1 MYSTT
6 GLRLIKQICAVLF
19 SKIKMISEM
28 SVIEKKRIVVKIGS
42 SLLANSDRLTLRYA
56 FMNGLMSD
64 LAQLQKEGHDIILT
78 SSGSVALG
86 LNMIGKRPEDAGIL
100 DKQAAAACG
109 QPLLMNAYRQVAS
122 EHELEV
128 AQMLV
133 TVEDMEDRRRFL
145 NIKNTMM
152 RLFENDI
159 LPIVNENDSVAT
171 RDLRVGDNDRLS
183 AKVAQM
189 VQADL
194 LIILTSVEGL
204 FDRDPADPEAVFI
217 PELED
222 VSEHLES
229 TTSIGALGTGGML
242 TKMQAANMAQNAGC
256 ETIIA
261 EGIIERPLS
270 SVLNNER
277 RYTRCLVTG
286 VTASPLKIWLSN
298 RLQVSGTLVV
308 SNEVADSVA
317 AGVSSIGISDVI
329 SIQGDFTKGDVL
341 HVYNEDGDEIVRGL
355 TNFSSEET
363 MLLARHLDM
372 PVEDVIGYKTKS
384 NVISA
389 ENILVLEEKHLSLD
403 APEDDQKLV
412 IPL

>member
-1 MYSTT
+1 MP
-6 GLRLIKQICAVLF
+6 K
-19 SKIKMISEM
+19 
-28 SVIEKKRIVVKIGS
+28 KKRIVVKIGS
-42 SLLANSDRLTLRYA
+42 SLLANSEKLTLRYA

-86 LNMIGKRPEDAGIL
+86 LNMIGKRPDEAGIL

-122 EHELEV
+122 EHDMDV

-145 NIKNTMM
+145 NIKITMM

-204 FDRDPADPEAVFI
+204 YDRDPSDPEAVFI
-217 PELED
+217 SEIED
-222 VSEHLES
+222 VSEHLDS
-229 TTSIGALGTGGML
+229 TTGVSALGSGGML

-261 EGIIERPLS
+261 DGIIERPLS
-270 SVLNNER
+270 SILDNER

-286 VTASPLKIWLSN
+286 VTQSPLKIWLSN

-308 SNEVADSVA
+308 SNEVADAVMVGNCGIS
-317 AGVSSIGISDVI
+317 ISDVI

-341 HVYNEDGDEIVRGL
+341 HVYNEDGDEVVRGL

-363 MLLARHLDM
+363 MLLARNLDI

-384 NVISA
+384 NVIGA
-389 ENILVLEEKHLSLD
+389 ENILVLEEQHLPLD

-412 IPL
+412 IPA

>member
-1 MYSTT
+1 M
-6 GLRLIKQICAVLF
+6 L
-19 SKIKMISEM
+19 
-28 SVIEKKRIVVKIGS
+28 KKKKIVVKIGS
-42 SLLANSDRLTLRYA
+42 SLLANSDNLTLRYA
-56 FMNGLMSD
+56 FMNGLLSD
-64 LAQLQKEGHDIILT
+64 LAQLQRDGYNIILT

-86 LNMIGKRPEDAGIL
+86 LNMVGKRPEDAGVL

-122 EHELEV
+122 EYDLSV

-133 TVEDMEDRRRFL
+133 TVEDMEESRRFL
-145 NIKNTMM
+145 NIKNTML

-159 LPIVNENDSVAT
+159 LPIINENDSVAT

-189 VQADL
+189 IEADV

-204 FDRDPADPEAVFI
+204 YDRDPSDENAKFI
-217 PELED
+217 HEIED

-229 TTSIGALGTGGML
+229 TTGISTLGSGGML
-242 TKMQAANMAQNAGC
+242 TKMHAANMAQNAGV

-261 EGIIERPLS
+261 EGIIERPVS
-270 SVLNNER
+270 SVLENER
-277 RYTRCLVTG
+277 RFTRCLVRG
-286 VTASPLKIWLSN
+286 KTASPLKVWLSN

-308 SNEVADSVA
+308 SNEVSLGIVERKQ
-317 AGVSSIGISDVI
+317 GVSRMDII

-341 HVYNEDGDEIVRGL
+341 HIYNEDGEEIARGL

-363 MLLARHLDM
+363 MLMARHLDM
-372 PVEDVIGYKTKS
+372 PVEEVIGYKTKS
-384 NVISA
+384 DIVGA
-389 ENILVLEEKHLSLD
+389 ENILVLEEYHLQLD
-403 APEDDQKLV
+403 APEQDAKVV
-412 IPL
+412 IPA

>member
-1 MYSTT
+1 MST
-6 GLRLIKQICAVLF
+6 
-19 SKIKMISEM
+19 
-28 SVIEKKRIVVKIGS
+28 KKKIVVKIGS
-42 SLLANSDRLTLRYA
+42 SLLANSDNLTLRYA
-56 FMNGLMSD
+56 FMNGLLSD
-64 LAQLQKEGHDIILT
+64 LAQLQKDGHDIILT

-86 LNMIGKRPEDAGIL
+86 LNMVGKRPEEAGVL

-122 EHELEV
+122 EYDLNV

-133 TVEDMEDRRRFL
+133 TVEDMEESRRFL
-145 NIKNTMM
+145 NIKNTML

-159 LPIVNENDSVAT
+159 MPIINENDSVAT

-189 VQADL
+189 VEADE

-204 FDRDPADPEAVFI
+204 YDRDPSDENAKFI
-217 PELED
+217 HEIDD

-229 TTSIGALGTGGML
+229 TTGISALGSGGML
-242 TKMQAANMAQNAGC
+242 TKMHAANMAQNAGV

-261 EGIIERPLS
+261 EGIIERPVS

-277 RYTRCLVTG
+277 RFTRCLVAG
-286 VTASPLKIWLSN
+286 ETASPLKIWLSN

-308 SNEVADSVA
+308 SNEVALGVVERKQ
-317 AGVSSIGISDVI
+317 GVSRLDII

-341 HVYNEDGDEIVRGL
+341 HIYNEDGEEVARGL

-363 MLLARHLDM
+363 MLMARHLDM
-372 PVEDVIGYKTKS
+372 PVENVIGYKTKS
-384 NVISA
+384 DVVGA
-389 ENILVLEEKHLSLD
+389 ENILVLEGNHLQLE
-403 APEDDQKLV
+403 APEYDPKIV
-412 IPL
+412 VPA

>member
-1 MYSTT
+1 M
-6 GLRLIKQICAVLF
+6 
-19 SKIKMISEM
+19 SKKKKI
-28 SVIEKKRIVVKIGS
+28 VIKIGS
-42 SLLANSDRLTLRYA
+42 SLLANSDNLTLRYA
-56 FMNGLMSD
+56 FMNGLLSD
-64 LAQLQKEGHDIILT
+64 LAQLQREGHNIILT

-86 LNMIGKRPEDAGIL
+86 LNMIGKRPEDAGVL

-122 EHELEV
+122 EYDLEV

-133 TVEDMEDRRRFL
+133 TVEDMEERRRFL
-145 NIKNTMM
+145 NIKNTML

-159 LPIVNENDSVAT
+159 MPIINENDSIAT

-189 VQADL
+189 VEADE

-204 FDRDPADPEAVFI
+204 YDRDPSDPDAKFI
-217 PELED
+217 HEIED

-229 TTSIGALGTGGML
+229 TTGISALGSGGML
-242 TKMQAANMAQNAGC
+242 TKMHAANMAQNAGV

-261 EGIIERPLS
+261 EGIIERPVS

-277 RYTRCLVTG
+277 RFTRCLVRG
-286 VTASPLKIWLSN
+286 ETASPLKVWLSN
-298 RLQVSGTLVV
+298 RLQVSGTLIV
-308 SNEVADSVA
+308 SSEVAEGVA
-317 AGVSSIGISDVI
+317 KKKRGISRMDII
-329 SIQGDFTKGDVL
+329 SLQGDFMKGDVL
-341 HVYNEDGDEIVRGL
+341 HVYNETGEEIARGL

-384 NVISA
+384 DIIGA
-389 ENILVLEEKHLSLD
+389 ENILVLEEKHLQLE
-403 APEDDQKLV
+403 APEHDQKIV
-412 IPL
+412 IPV

>member
-1 MYSTT
+1 MT
-6 GLRLIKQICAVLF
+6 
-19 SKIKMISEM
+19 
-28 SVIEKKRIVVKIGS
+28 KKKKIVVKIGS
-42 SLLANSDRLTLRYA
+42 SLLANEDNLTLRYA
-56 FMNGLMSD
+56 FINGLISD
-64 LAQLQKEGHDIILT
+64 LAQLQKDGHDIILT

-86 LNMIGKRPEDAGIL
+86 LNMVGKRPEDAGIL

-122 EHELEV
+122 EYELDV

-152 RLFENDI
+152 KLFENDI
-159 LPIVNENDSVAT
+159 LPIINENDSVAT

-204 FDRDPADPEAVFI
+204 YDRDPSDPDAKFI
-217 PELED
+217 SEVED

-229 TTSIGALGTGGML
+229 TTGISDLGSGGML
-242 TKMQAANMAQNAGC
+242 TKMLAANMAQNAGV

-261 EGIIERPLS
+261 EGIIERPLIS
-270 SVLNNER
+270 LLNNER

-286 VTASPLKIWLSN
+286 ETASPLKIWLSN

-308 SNEVADSVA
+308 SNALAEAVVAGDC
-317 AGVSSIGISDVI
+317 GISRADVI
-329 SIQGDFTKGDVL
+329 SMQGEFSKGDVL
-341 HVYNEDGDEIVRGL
+341 HVYNEDGVEVARGL

-363 MLLARHLDM
+363 MLLARNLDM
-372 PVEDVIGYKTKS
+372 PVESVIGYKTKS
-384 NVISA
+384 DVIGA
-389 ENILVLEEKHLSLD
+389 ENILVLEENHLLLD
-403 APEDDQKLV
+403 APEEDQKLV
-412 IPL
+412 VPV

>member
-1 MYSTT
+1 MP
-6 GLRLIKQICAVLF
+6 
-19 SKIKMISEM
+19 
-28 SVIEKKRIVVKIGS
+28 KKKKIVVKIGS
-42 SLLANSDRLTLRYA
+42 SLLANSEKLTLRYA

-86 LNMIGKRPEDAGIL
+86 LNMVDKRPEDAGIL

-122 EHELEV
+122 EHDMDV

-133 TVEDMEDRRRFL
+133 TVDDMEDRRRFL
-145 NIKNTMM
+145 NIKNTMY

-159 LPIVNENDSVAT
+159 VPILNENDSIAT

-183 AKVAQM
+183 AKIAQM
-189 VQADL
+189 VEADA
-194 LIILTSVEGL
+194 LIILTSVDGL
-204 FDRDPADPEAVFI
+204 YNIDPSDPNAEFI
-217 PELED
+217 AEIDD

-229 TTSIGALGTGGML
+229 TTSISALGSGGML
-242 TKMQAANMAQNAGC
+242 TKMHAANMAQNAGV

-261 EGIIERPLS
+261 EGIIERPVS
-270 SVLNNER
+270 SVLKNER
-277 RYTRCLVTG
+277 RFTRCLVTG
-286 VTASPLKIWLSN
+286 ETASPLKVWLSN

-308 SNEVADSVA
+308 GNDMA
-317 AGVSSIGISDVI
+317 AALVNGDCGVSRGDVI

-341 HVYNEDGDEIVRGL
+341 HVYNEDGEEVARGL

-363 MLLARHLDM
+363 MLMARHLDM

-384 NVISA
+384 DVIA
-389 ENILVLEEKHLSLD
+389 IENILILKDNHLQLD
-403 APEDDQKLV
+403 APEHDQKVV
-412 IPL
+412 IPA

>member
-1 MYSTT
+1 MP
-6 GLRLIKQICAVLF
+6 
-19 SKIKMISEM
+19 
-28 SVIEKKRIVVKIGS
+28 KKKKIVVKIGS
-42 SLLANSDRLTLRYA
+42 SLLANSDKLTLRYA

-64 LAQLQKEGHDIILT
+64 LAQLQKEGHNIILT

-86 LNMIGKRPEDAGIL
+86 LNMVGKRPDEAGVL

-122 EHELEV
+122 EFDLEV

-133 TVEDMEDRRRFL
+133 TVEDMEERRRFL
-145 NIKNTMM
+145 NIKNTML

-159 LPIVNENDSVAT
+159 LPIINENDSIAT

-189 VQADL
+189 IEADA
-194 LIILTSVEGL
+194 LIILTSVDGL
-204 FDRDPADPEAVFI
+204 YDRDPSDPDAKFI
-217 PELED
+217 HEID
-222 VSEHLES
+222 GVNDHLES
-229 TTSIGALGTGGML
+229 TTGISTLGSGGML
-242 TKMQAANMAQNAGC
+242 TKMLAANMAQNAGV

-261 EGIIERPLS
+261 EGIIERPVS

-277 RYTRCLVTG
+277 RFTRCLVPG
-286 VTASPLKIWLSN
+286 ETASPLKVWLSN
-298 RLQVSGTLVV
+298 RLQVSGTLVI
-308 SNEVADSVA
+308 SNETAASVI
-317 AGVSSIGISDVI
+317 AGSCGISRMDVI

-341 HVYNEDGDEIVRGL
+341 HVYNEDGEEVARGL

-363 MLLARHLDM
+363 MLMARHLDM

-384 NVISA
+384 DIVGA
-389 ENILVLEEKHLSLD
+389 ENILVLKENHLPHD
-403 APEDDQKLV
+403 APGHDQKIV
-412 IPL
+412 IPV

>member
-1 MYSTT
+1 MST
-6 GLRLIKQICAVLF
+6 KKKF
-19 SKIKMISEM
+19 
-28 SVIEKKRIVVKIGS
+28 VIKIGS
-42 SLLANSDRLTLRYA
+42 SLLANSENLTLRYA
-56 FMNGLMSD
+56 FMNGLLSD
-64 LAQLQKEGHDIILT
+64 LAQLQREGHNIILT

-86 LNMIGKRPEDAGIL
+86 LNMIGKRPEDAGVL

-122 EHELEV
+122 EYDLDV

-145 NIKNTMM
+145 NIKNTML

-159 LPIVNENDSVAT
+159 MPIINENDSVAT

-189 VQADL
+189 VEADE
-194 LIILTSVEGL
+194 LIILTSVDGL
-204 FDRDPADPEAVFI
+204 YDRDPSDLDATFI
-217 PELED
+217 HEIDD

-229 TTSIGALGTGGML
+229 TTGISALGSGGML
-242 TKMQAANMAQNAGC
+242 TKMHAANMAQNAGV

-261 EGIIERPLS
+261 EGIIERPVS

-277 RYTRCLVTG
+277 RFTRCLVRG
-286 VTASPLKIWLSN
+286 ETASPLKVWLSN

-308 SNEVADSVA
+308 SNDIAE
-317 AGVSSIGISDVI
+317 SIAKRKRGIGRMDIV
-329 SIQGDFTKGDVL
+329 SIQGDFMKGDVL

-363 MLLARHLDM
+363 MLLARNLDM
-372 PVEDVIGYKTKS
+372 PVESVIGYKTKS
-384 NVISA
+384 DIIGA
-389 ENILVLEEKHLSLD
+389 ENILVLEDNHLQLE
-403 APEDDQKLV
+403 APEHNQKVV
-412 IPL
+412 IPA

>member
-1 MYSTT
+1 M
-6 GLRLIKQICAVLF
+6 
-19 SKIKMISEM
+19 SK
-28 SVIEKKRIVVKIGS
+28 KKKIVVKIGS
-42 SLLANSDRLTLRYA
+42 SLLANSDELTLRYA
-56 FMNGLMSD
+56 FMYGLMSD

-86 LNMIGKRPEDAGIL
+86 LNMVSKRPEEAGVL

-122 EHELEV
+122 EFGLDV

-133 TVEDMEDRRRFL
+133 TVEDMEERRRFL
-145 NIKNTMM
+145 NIKNTML

-159 LPIVNENDSVAT
+159 LPIINENDSIAT

-189 VQADL
+189 VEADA

-204 FDRDPADPEAVFI
+204 YDRDPSDPDAVFVSEI
-217 PELED
+217 ED

-229 TTSIGALGTGGML
+229 TTGISALGSGGML
-242 TKMQAANMAQNAGC
+242 TKMHAANMAQNAGV

-261 EGIIERPLS
+261 EGIIERPVS

-277 RYTRCLVTG
+277 RFTRCLVPG
-286 VTASPLKIWLSN
+286 ETASPLKVWLSN

-308 SNEVADSVA
+308 PNEVAKGIVEGDC
-317 AGVSSIGISDVI
+317 GISRKDVI

-341 HVYNEDGDEIVRGL
+341 HVYNEEGEEIARGL

-363 MLLARHLDM
+363 MLMARHVDM

-384 NVISA
+384 DVVGA
-389 ENILVLEEKHLSLD
+389 ENILVLKEHHLQLD
-403 APEDDQKLV
+403 APEHDQKVV
-412 IPL
+412 IPV